1 MAWGSKTAALLTRTS
16 IPPIS
21 RTTPSTRPWHRVRVS
36 HVRAEDLVW
45 PSAQGSE
52 CLLRRLTVGAVVNGH
67 PRAFCRELARYLAP
81 YAARRARHQRHLPQ
95 YLHSSPFLV
104 G

>member
-1 MAWGSKTAALLTRTS
+1 LTRTS

-21 RTTPSTRPWHRVRVS
+21 LVDAFDEALHRVRVG

-52 CLLRRLTVGAVVNGH
+52 YLLRRLTVGAVVNGH

-81 YAARRARHQRHLPQ
+81 YAARRARYQRHLPQ